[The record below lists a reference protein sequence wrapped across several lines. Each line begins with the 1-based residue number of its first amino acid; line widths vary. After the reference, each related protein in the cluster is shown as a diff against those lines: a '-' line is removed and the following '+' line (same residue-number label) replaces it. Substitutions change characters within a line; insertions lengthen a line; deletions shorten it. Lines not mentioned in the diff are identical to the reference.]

1 MNRTCVVLENRG
13 LIKVSGEDR
22 AEFLQGLISNDIHHV
37 APDRAI
43 WAALLTPQG
52 KYLHDFFVI
61 ELGGAFYLDCEAGRL
76 MDLGQRLR
84 KYVLRAKVSL
94 DVVEGF
100 SVAALFGD
108 GALQALG
115 LPEGTGAARA
125 WDRGIVYVDPRLAA
139 VGARAILPSE
149 EVVGMAT
156 VLDFSISD
164 ATAYDRQ
171 RLSHGL
177 SDGSRDLV
185 VEKAI
190 LLESNF
196 DELHGVDWQKGCYIG
211 QELTARTKYR
221 GLIKKRLLPVRI
233 EGPAPPPGA
242 SVLDGERDIGE
253 IRSAVDGMGLALIR
267 LDAMEKAGGDA
278 SFHADDAV
286 VRPWTPAWARI

>member
-22 AEFLQGLISNDIHHV
+22 AEFLQGLISNDINHV
-37 APDRAI
+37 APDRVI

-61 ELGGAFYLDCEAGRL
+61 ELDGAFYLDCEAERL

-100 SVAALFGD
+100 SVTALFGD
-108 GALQALG
+108 GALQALA
-115 LPEGTGAARA
+115 LPEEDGAARA
-125 WDRGIVYVDPRLAA
+125 WDRGMLYVDPRLAA
-139 VGARAILPSE
+139 AGARAILPSDE
-149 EVVGMAT
+149 AIGMAT
-156 VLDFSISD
+156 ALEFAISD

-196 DELHGVDWQKGCYIG
+196 DELHG
-211 QELTARTKYR
+211 
-221 GLIKKRLLPVRI
+221 
-233 EGPAPPPGA
+233 
-242 SVLDGERDIGE
+242 
-253 IRSAVDGMGLALIR
+253 
-267 LDAMEKAGGDA
+267 
-278 SFHADDAV
+278 
-286 VRPWTPAWARI
+286 